1 MRCPPPSALPGI
13 SPTGG
18 EIGWVHGFPQT
29 MSVQHGETVD
39 GYGVQATCDLPTCGG
54 DGRQARGG
62 LTRYALSFVMF
73 EPVDDR
79 VVGSQETPRGVNT
92 GSPCRTGRPV
102 KPYVSGI
109 IEEWCEVISQ
119 FPSLNS

>member
-1 MRCPPPSALPGI
+1 
-13 SPTGG
+13 
-18 EIGWVHGFPQT
+18 VH
-29 MSVQHGETVD
+29 
-39 GYGVQATCDLPTCGG
+39 
-54 DGRQARGG
+54 
-62 LTRYALSFVMF
+62 ALSFVMF
-73 EPVDDR
+73 EPVLLLFGKKTTAAPGYRCHRLEAMARGNDDR

>member
-1 MRCPPPSALPGI
+1 M
-13 SPTGG
+13 
-18 EIGWVHGFPQT
+18 Q
-29 MSVQHGETVD
+29 
-39 GYGVQATCDLPTCGG
+39 
-54 DGRQARGG
+54 
-62 LTRYALSFVMF
+62 ALSFVMF
-73 EPVDDR
+73 EPVLPLFGKRMTAAPGNRCHRPEAIAPGNDDR